1 MRGKGC
7 LFFVRWFRLTR
18 ENKQNLFEGKKIPQ
32 LQCYVFPLS
41 NAILMLSTFMTKNL
55 RIKKKNLR
63 GDLVIDLFMSFKRFK
78 IQLKSSDIARF
89 YTLFTLRG
97 LS

>member
-41 NAILMLSTFMTKNL
+41 NAILMLSTFMNKNL
-55 RIKKKNLR
+55 RIKKKESQGGP
-63 GDLVIDLFMSFKRFK
+63 GD
-78 IQLKSSDIARF
+78 
-89 YTLFTLRG
+89 
-97 LS
+97 